1 MPVIDLEGLPMAYRL
16 TGSGTPLVLVA
27 GTGYPGATWHP
38 ALVDALAGRHAV
50 LTFDH
55 RATGDT
61 PAMDERLSTR
71 VFAQDAV
78 RLMDALGLAP
88 AHVVG
93 HSMGGRVAQWMAL
106 DRPERVRSLVLA
118 ATGTGRGNRGGIPL
132 HTAVHMIEV
141 GYERYMA
148 EHIADTFFTP
158 EFVASDPDRV
168 AWLVDA
174 FWSHRPSLEGY
185 LRHVVARQEHLTE
198 DRLADLITPSLVLVG
213 ERDTHMGGG
222 GSHWEQSRR
231 LVAGLPNATFRSIP
245 DVSHGYFWQVPGL
258 SAEILLDW
266 TASH

>member
-1 MPVIDLEGLPMAYRL
+1 MPVIDLDGLPMAYQL
-16 TGSGTPLVLVA
+16 TGSGDPLVLVA
-27 GTGYPGATWHP
+27 GTGYPGATWYP
-38 ALVDALAGRHAV
+38 ALVEALASRHAV

-61 PAMDERLSTR
+61 PATDERFSTR
-71 VFAQDAV
+71 LFAADAV
-78 RLMDALGLAP
+78 RLMDALGLP
-88 AHVVG
+88 ASHVVG

-106 DRPERVRSLVLA
+106 DHPHRVRSLVLA

-132 HTAVHMIEV
+132 HTAVHMIES

-148 EHIADTFFTP
+148 EHIAATFFTA
-158 EFVASDPDRV
+158 EFVASHPDRV

-174 FWSHRPSLEGY
+174 FWAHRPSLEGY

-198 DRLADLITPSLVLVG
+198 DRLGEITTPALVLVG

-222 GSHWEQSRR
+222 GSHWEQSQR
-231 LVAGLPNATFRSIP
+231 LAAGLPNATFRAIP
-245 DVSHGYFWQVPGL
+245 DASHGYFWQVPEA
-258 SAEILLDW
+258 SAGIVLEW